1 MCSLIMDFY
10 NQISKGYDGLY
21 GEEQL
26 KKLNIIKDYLKI
38 KNDDLLLDV
47 GCGTGISSRFDCR
60 VIGVDPSIG
69 LLKQNKKFKISSK
82 AENLPFKD
90 NAFNFVVS
98 ITAIHNFSNIEKS
111 LEEINRV
118 GRNEFVFSVLK
129 KSKKF
134 NEIRDLIKT
143 NFKISKVAEEGKD
156 AIFYCKK
163 AD

>member
-1 MCSLIMDFY
+1 MDFY
-10 NQISKGYDGLY
+10 NQVSKGYDELY

-69 LLKQNKKFKISSK
+69 LLKQNRKFKINSK

>member
-1 MCSLIMDFY
+1 MDFY
-10 NQISKGYDGLY
+10 NQVSKGYDELY
-21 GEEQL
+21 GEEQQ

-69 LLKQNKKFKISSK
+69 LLKQNRKFKINSK

-129 KSKKF
+129 KSGKF
-134 NEIRDLIKT
+134 NEIRNLIKT
-143 NFKISKVAEEGKD
+143 KFKISKVAEEGKD

>member
-1 MCSLIMDFY
+1 MDFY
-10 NQISKGYDGLY
+10 NQVSKGYDELY

-69 LLKQNKKFKISSK
+69 LLKQNRKFKINSK

-129 KSKKF
+129 KSGKF
-134 NEIRDLIKT
+134 NEIRNLIKT
-143 NFKISKVAEEGKD
+143 KFKISKVAEEGKD